1 MGPVLSRRR
10 PLTNTGTRSEKP
22 VKQYWPRILLNH
34 RGPCPFPGFGVFPGR
49 TFIALTAA
57 RKNLPS
63 CNGSALNLSSIVVW
77 GGLTVGMGLSDCDL
91 IHVLNHFCSMTILT
105 AIDISDNKVRFAF
118 DVFPSSQREDLPP
131 FSSFSRSATIFE

>member
-1 MGPVLSRRR
+1 MEITASRM
-10 PLTNTGTRSEKP
+10 N
-22 VKQYWPRILLNH
+22 LL
-34 RGPCPFPGFGVFPGR
+34 
-49 TFIALTAA
+49 
-57 RKNLPS
+57 S

-118 DVFPSSQREDLPP
+118 DVFPSLQREDLPP
-131 FSSFSRSATIFE
+131 FSSFSRSATIFERSLFRTLVIVVVDQ